1 MSACAWRLR
10 AWLSGACTIWAPAR
24 WILEIAVGSQRA
36 CCVILPTQTLDP
48 KKVAKEMKRQ
58 KKAAKR
64 AEAEMADER
73 ARGYNSFAGDDDGD
87 VTAEQMEAYKMSK
100 PRWDDPLTKMTDTT

>member
-1 MSACAWRLR
+1 MPAERRLYHIYGHLH
-10 AWLSGACTIWAPAR
+10 AGSS
-24 WILEIAVGSQRA
+24 IAVGSQRA
-36 CCVILPTQTLDP
+36 CCVIAPTQTLDP

-100 PRWDDPLTKMTDTT
+100 PRWDDPLTKLTDTT